1 MSDILETSMILMF
14 RTRLIVMDLGERQGY
29 IFHLGNRYQHSWL
42 GYAEKRRKSEKVRWR
57 GGWSSGV
64 PGAMINSC
72 FVVRILM
79 NLSSPYRLISKK
91 WFPLRYWVVIE
102 TQCKQIAYILS
113 VIHVPKAPATPFT
126 MLSTAAAY
134 LFPPSPS
141 KMFPLALIIALSVR
155 ERIIMP
161 TTFGWDAS
169 CSMFRLLAYVWR
181 MEQDVEWR
189 TNKAGANT

>member
-113 VIHVPKAPATPFT
+113 VITCPQSARHTLHNALNSGSIS
-126 MLSTAAAY
+126 LSTFAVENVSIGLNNSIIGAGEDYNAY
-134 LFPPSPS
+134 N
-141 KMFPLALIIALSVR
+141 IRVGC
-155 ERIIMP
+155 E
-161 TTFGWDAS
+161 
-169 CSMFRLLAYVWR
+169 LLHV
-181 MEQDVEWR
+181 
-189 TNKAGANT
+189 